1 MKNGGLKV
9 ERKEGI
15 VSILNNIKAKIIKT
29 SASTSAQLTFLD
41 GKIEIVFG
49 RENIMK
55 YGEMWIKKAHKEEI
69 FIAFQTG
76 KFPESFYNSL
86 KKAFRNDC
94 QLRLL
99 CNLKGPGKS
108 FVKRVNE
115 MLKSIDMLPSDN
127 PNSPFK
133 YKNCVI
139 RDTRVVGVGEK
150 RLLLYS
156 RFIL

>member
-69 FIAFQTG
+69 FIAFKPG
-76 KFPESFYNSL
+76 NFLKVSIIVL
-86 KKAFRNDC
+86 KK
-94 QLRLL
+94 LL
-99 CNLKGPGKS
+99 
-108 FVKRVNE
+108 E
-115 MLKSIDMLPSDN
+115 MIAN
-127 PNSPFK
+127 
-133 YKNCVI
+133 
-139 RDTRVVGVGEK
+139 
-150 RLLLYS
+150 
-156 RFIL
+156 

>member
-55 YGEMWIKKAHKEEI
+55 YGEMWIKKLI
-69 FIAFQTG
+69 
-76 KFPESFYNSL
+76 
-86 KKAFRNDC
+86 KKRF
-94 QLRLL
+94 
-99 CNLKGPGKS
+99 
-108 FVKRVNE
+108 
-115 MLKSIDMLPSDN
+115 
-127 PNSPFK
+127 
-133 YKNCVI
+133 
-139 RDTRVVGVGEK
+139 
-150 RLLLYS
+150 LLLS
-156 RFIL
+156 NREIS